1 MMRQKKEGFSQTN
14 SVYAKYPGV
23 GCSPFIMNDY
33 HSRMVN
39 PGYSRNIK
47 GKHFTRWDDSK

>member
-1 MMRQKKEGFSQTN
+1 MMRQKKEGFSQTD